1 MTLLASSLGACAAF
15 DESTEFPD
23 PNLVFGFLIPFQ
35 RSVRNMA
42 QPLPD
47 FFRHTRRPEWGLA
60 VLAWER
66 DGKRAYLFEGGMLK
80 VLAEPFFGLMQPMT
94 EPPEDGASI
103 VQRLAK
109 HLEANES
116 IRTSTRASLPP
127 NVSLEDQVGLLKG
140 EFPGGFAGTE
150 WQDKV
155 RGLGQQRRLKRH
167 RNAAIEHARA
177 ELSQAKLDEY
187 LQSKRYSEAWAALAE
202 VLSASDLAPPKQVE
216 TLKGRSDKA
225 TAQSVEVL
233 IALLYGEGDFAECFD
248 AFVKELRR
256 MLGSSPS
263 WELATATSA
272 LVHPEVHVCVRKTS
286 FQRQAEMRMAS
297 VGNSQRPNSAG
308 YVGFLDLA
316 KNTMQALTDLDVK
329 PEDFLDVHDF
339 LKLATTPSA
348 IRRIEAV
355 RRAVNRAA
363 ASEESVAD
371 A

>member
-1 MTLLASSLGACAAF
+1 
-15 DESTEFPD
+15 
-23 PNLVFGFLIPFQ
+23 
-35 RSVRNMA
+35 MA
-42 QPLPD
+42 QSLPD
-47 FFRHTRRPEWGLA
+47 FFRHKRRPEWGLA

-94 EPPEDGASI
+94 EPPEDGESI

-127 NVSLEDQVGLLKG
+127 NVSLEDQLGLLKG
-140 EFPGGFAGTE
+140 EYSGAFAGTE

-167 RNAAIEHARA
+167 RNAAIEHARQ

-187 LQSKRYSEAWAALAE
+187 REGKRFAEAWARLSD
-202 VLSASDLAPPKQVE
+202 VLGATDLAPPKQVE
-216 TLKGRSDKA
+216 SLKARSEKA

-233 IALLYGEGDFAECFD
+233 SALLHGEGDFAECFD

-256 MLGSSPS
+256 VLGASPS
-263 WELATATSA
+263 WELATATIA

-286 FQRQAEMRMAS
+286 FQRQAEMRL
-297 VGNSQRPNSAG
+297 VPIPNSQRPNAAG
-308 YVGFLDLA
+308 YVAFLELAKTTMQDLA
-316 KNTMQALTDLDVK
+316 GLDAK
-329 PEDFLDVHDF
+329 AEDFLDIHDF
-339 LKLATTPSA
+339 LKLTTTPSA

-355 RRAVNRAA
+355 RRAVNRATT
-363 ASEESVAD
+363 SDEPVAD

>member
-1 MTLLASSLGACAAF
+1 
-15 DESTEFPD
+15 
-23 PNLVFGFLIPFQ
+23 
-35 RSVRNMA
+35 MA

-47 FFRHTRRPEWGLA
+47 FFRHKRRPEWGLA

-94 EPPEDGASI
+94 EPPEDGESI

-116 IRTSTRASLPP
+116 IRNSTRASMPP

-140 EFPGGFAGTE
+140 EYSGGFAGTE
-150 WQDKV
+150 WQDKA

-167 RNAAIEHARA
+167 RNAAIEHART
-177 ELSQAKLDEY
+177 ELSPAKLDEY
-187 LQSKRYSEAWAALAE
+187 LQGKRYAEAWTALAE
-202 VLSASDLAPPKQVE
+202 VLGATDLAPPKQVE
-216 TLKGRSDKA
+216 ALRARADRA

-233 IALLYGEGDFAECFD
+233 SALLYGEGAFAECFD

-256 MLGSSPS
+256 ILATSPS
-263 WELATATSA
+263 WELATATIA

-286 FQRQAEMRMAS
+286 FQRQAEMRM
-297 VGNSQRPNSAG
+297 VPIPNSQRPNSSG
-308 YVGFLDLA
+308 YVAFLDLA
-316 KNTMQALTDLDVK
+316 KSTMQALADMDMK
-329 PEDFLDVHDF
+329 AEDFLDIHDF
-339 LKLATTPSA
+339 LKLTTTPSA

-355 RRAVNRAA
+355 RRAVSRATT
-363 ASEESVAD
+363 SEEPVAD